1 MRHSGISAVQQALQ
15 VLSGPIQPPQPQL
28 QPFSTASS
36 SAQKRPVLTSQ
47 KTEQHQHQH
56 QHHHQP
62 HQLQQQQQQ
71 QQHQHPQQHQQH
83 KFSCPSGISGG
94 QMSGGRKRSEK
105 GVGVWI
111 SQLQVARVLS
121 DLQICKSTLF
131 VTGSRCVCVCL
142 FMLACKDRAIS
153 VHSICVCVC
162 VCVCVCEC
170 VWVCGCVGVGGCD
183 ASFTCTCVQ
192 RLCCFCA

>member
-1 MRHSGISAVQQALQ
+1 
-15 VLSGPIQPPQPQL
+15 
-28 QPFSTASS
+28 
-36 SAQKRPVLTSQ
+36 
-47 KTEQHQHQH
+47 
-56 QHHHQP
+56 
-62 HQLQQQQQQ
+62 
-71 QQHQHPQQHQQH
+71 
-83 KFSCPSGISGG
+83 
-94 QMSGGRKRSEK
+94 MSGGRKRSEK

-170 VWVCGCVGVGGCD
+170 VWVCGCVCVCVVCECVSHVFISVGFIY
-183 ASFTCTCVQ
+183 SIIY
-192 RLCCFCA
+192 